1 MCTSLPI
8 SCHGL
13 CANASFDAGS
23 YLTIPSSATFTED
36 FFPTLFSRVLM
47 SSVACQRQ
55 KEAMRCTHSGI
66 GKWTAWFT
74 ILIMT
79 PWSMLMMDTRLLNLK
94 GVRPL
99 DFNKLW
105 IPRALQIC
113 EPHAASL
120 NWTFMNF
127 LGATSHLLSGV
138 KVVNLS
144 LTIVHSKNNY
154 VLKTRRAV
162 AHLSSLHDTTQG
174 LPQGNRIGGRRSA
187 VLIARSQ
194 EECMTRSEGTRP

>member
-1 MCTSLPI
+1 
-8 SCHGL
+8 
-13 CANASFDAGS
+13 
-23 YLTIPSSATFTED
+23 
-36 FFPTLFSRVLM
+36 M

-66 GKWTAWFT
+66 GKWKAWFT

-79 PWSMLMMDTRLLNLK
+79 PWSMLMMHTRLLNLK
-94 GVRPL
+94 AFG
-99 DFNKLW
+99 
-105 IPRALQIC
+105 RARSISIMDPTSTG

-120 NWTFMNF
+120 NWTFINF
-127 LGATSHLLSGV
+127 LGATSHLSSGV

-154 VLKTRRAV
+154 VLKTRHAV
-162 AHLSSLHDTTQG
+162 AHLSSLYDTTQG
-174 LPQGNRIGGRRSA
+174 LPQGNRTGGRRSA

-194 EECMTRSEGTRP
+194 EEYMTRSEGTGP